1 MSESFR
7 SKIVHAKYA
16 NEVTLL
22 RRAAFT
28 KSYGANV
35 NLDKLAYNENDD
47 RFLNIGIFDTPT
59 DRLLS
64 CLRLGMLKTPFDFK
78 KVMNFEYRE
87 SLFPLP
93 LASINRVVTD
103 PDFGSRGFHGILRMI
118 SIEIAGLCDA
128 RGVVGVMEE
137 GSLRLK
143 QMAEI
148 GYELHTI
155 DVPWT
160 GFVKNEKPIVAGIL
174 KSENYQAAKATLLS
188 RLESRMASHGFQY
201 QDEIDYPA
209 AEVKMRSTRSFD
221 PAEDFSPGQG
231 SNQGKR

>member
-1 MSESFR
+1 MSESFQ
-7 SKIVHAKYA
+7 SKIVDAKYA

-22 RRAAFT
+22 RRTAFT
-28 KSYGANV
+28 NSYGTNV
-35 NLDKLAYNENDD
+35 NLDKLSYNENDD
-47 RFLNIGIFDTPT
+47 RFLNIGIFDKST

-78 KVMNFEYRE
+78 KVMNFQYRDE
-87 SLFPLP
+87 LFPLP

-103 PDFGSRGFHGILRMI
+103 PNFGSRGFHGILRMI
-118 SIEIAGLCDA
+118 SIEIAGLCEA
-128 RGVVGVMEE
+128 SGVVGVMEE

-174 KSENYQAAKATLLS
+174 KPEKFQSAKTILLS
-188 RLESRMASHGFQY
+188 RLESRIEKHGFQY
-201 QDEIDYPA
+201 VDKIDYLA
-209 AEVKMRSTRSFD
+209 AETKMRSTKSFD
-221 PAEDFSPGQG
+221 PTADILSGQA
-231 SNQGKR
+231 SDQGRK